1 MKPDIWSALYE
12 LLNETNSFFKDIRI
26 KDICKKGEFHRST
39 FYRHFKDKYDLLEYG
54 LGILW
59 KDYFDTEKKSRMT
72 IPFQTATEFYEYSK
86 GRELFSKQLND
97 EVFNEAATAFL
108 VKQMTADIL
117 NELEVTANNKLP
129 KTLLAD
135 FLVET
140 IMTIDNWNKRQNT
153 SITPE
158 KLDDYYKQLVS
169 GSLGEDFW

>member
-1 MKPDIWSALYE
+1 MKYDIWITLYE
-12 LLNETNSFFKDIRI
+12 LLNEENSFFKDIRI
-26 KDICKKGEFHRST
+26 KEIRKKGEFHRST

-158 KLDDYYKQLVS
+158 KLDDYYEQLVS
-169 GSLGEDFW
+169 GSFGEDFW

>member
-26 KDICKKGEFHRST
+26 KDICEKGECHRST

-158 KLDDYYKQLVS
+158 KLDDYYEQLVS